1 MDRSSPC
8 PRQPK
13 PNRNCMPRRRE
24 VDEIEDFNLW
34 VSLFVA
40 VAAFILCPRSFAGM
54 PSQKSL
60 TKIQTWISS
69 RLLVRWLTRGHAST
83 AKRCSTRERSEFQH
97 YFIRTS
103 SRNMSTVRLSWRSW
117 GIRVTTSWKL
127 FIARIKFGRGRPQ
140 GRSRP
145 RRPASNKRLLPP
157 RKLTVRS
164 LL

>member
-1 MDRSSPC
+1 MQTGSRWNWRS
-8 PRQPK
+8 QPLGLVVCGGGGINPLSK
-13 PNRNCMPRRRE
+13 IVCRK
-24 VDEIEDFNLW
+24 
-34 VSLFVA
+34 
-40 VAAFILCPRSFAGM
+40 

-83 AKRCSTRERSEFQH
+83 AKRCSTQERSEFQH

-103 SRNMSTVRLSWRSW
+103 SRNTSTVQLSWRSW
-117 GIRVTTSWKL
+117 GIGVMTSWKL
-127 FIARIKFGRGRPQ
+127 FIAMIKFGRGRPQ